1 MCYIIFYIRHFWY
14 TDTIEKN
21 FSRLIICY
29 INDETH
35 HNSTLHFLL
44 RDLWNSHREQYCE
57 SGRKIICKKKNQK
70 RKVIT
75 IDSENGENKM
85 KALSDW
91 FSNYKHYN
99 FFLTL
104 QSYIQGIITAHSKK
118 PKLFSLIRKIGAN

>member
-1 MCYIIFYIRHFWY
+1 MMKLTIILLYIFCWEISGTHTVNNIVNLV
-14 TDTIEKN
+14 EK
-21 FSRLIICY
+21 Y
-29 INDETH
+29 
-35 HNSTLHFLL
+35 
-44 RDLWNSHREQYCE
+44 
-57 SGRKIICKKKNQK
+57 ICKKKNQK

-85 KALSDW
+85 KAMSDW

-104 QSYIQGIITAHSKK
+104 QSYIPGIITAHSKK